1 MNLGYSYGCGNFRSP
16 KPRGGGS
23 ASMMA
28 PPLTFGLGAVRSFL
42 WHAGPRILR
51 LFSGIIGSAVVARH
65 LGPENFGT
73 LAFATMVATWAGCLV
88 QTGSLEVIT
97 KNTAV
102 HPAQIPQWVRLG
114 LYFRLLGAIPAAVV
128 VWGASLWFGHAGLYA
143 VLALFPLTL
152 VPDAVEA
159 VFFGRSQFHPTATI
173 RMGVAMAGLAGRLIL
188 AFYGANLE
196 AFAWL
201 TVGEGIITGTLM
213 LWKSRGMWGG
223 VADLPPWPWRS
234 FLWQSLPLA
243 GSAVIVGLALRLDQF
258 ILQTCRPGAEVGHYL
273 AVVRLFEMGNIL
285 IPSLL
290 AVLLPDLA
298 RWRHLAAEEYQER
311 MIRLYALTY
320 RWGFLLSFILALL
333 APVAIPLLFG
343 EGFLA
348 SVPIFMAYAFAFP
361 SFVVGNIRAMDFVV
375 RDQNIHHLTVILFLV
390 PIQIPLC
397 WWAASWA
404 GPVGLAMAMVLITF
418 TSTTLFS
425 LVLPPLREAGEL
437 QARALRSL
445 LPRPT
450 SKN

>member
-1 MNLGYSYGCGNFRSP
+1 MTLPTSIFGFGDFRSF
-16 KPRGGGS
+16 S
-23 ASMMA
+23 
-28 PPLTFGLGAVRSFL
+28 

-102 HPAQIPQWVRLG
+102 YPAQIPQWIRLG
-114 LYFRLLGAIPAAVV
+114 LLFRLLGAIPAAVV
-128 VWGASLWFGHAGLYA
+128 VWGASLWFGSAGLYA

-152 VPDAVEA
+152 IPDAVEA
-159 VFFGRSQFHPTATI
+159 VFFGRSQFHPTAPI
-173 RMGVAMAGLAGRLIL
+173 RMGAAMAGLAGRLIL
-188 AFYGANLE
+188 AFSGAGLD
-196 AFAWL
+196 AFAWI
-201 TVGEGIITGTLM
+201 TVGEGILTGVLM
-213 LWKSRGMWGG
+213 LWKSRGMWGFSS
-223 VADLPPWPWRS
+223 DLPPWPWRS
-234 FLWQSLPLA
+234 FLRQSLPLA
-243 GSAVIVGLALRLDQF
+243 ASAAVVGLALRLDQF
-258 ILQTCRPGAEVGHYL
+258 ILQSCRAGAEIGHYL

-285 IPSLL
+285 VPSLL

-298 RWRHLAAEEYQER
+298 RWRHLATEEYQHR

-320 RWGFLLSFILALL
+320 RWGFTASCVLALL
-333 APVAIPLLFG
+333 APVVVPLLFG
-343 EGFLA
+343 EAFQA
-348 SVPIFMAYAFAFP
+348 SVPIFMAYAFTFP

-404 GPVGLAMAMVLITF
+404 GPVGLALAMVAVTF
-418 TSTTLFS
+418 ISTTLFS
-425 LVLPPLREAGEL
+425 LWLPPLREAGKL
-437 QARALRSL
+437 QALALKSL
-445 LPRPT
+445 IPCPA
-450 SKN
+450 SKH